1 MVAAAIKRATKAY
14 LKNKKKK
21 DPKPKFKAKRK
32 LDSEVEKKL
41 AKQTKET
48 RAAKPTKSKRAFAQT
63 AKEKAADREALRK
76 KKDPKAAA
84 KAKVEAK
91 NKEVAEVSIRKP
103 RAKVDTTPADKKPQS
118 SAERQRRASGNVRSS
133 VMRRKPGQ
141 GQPND
146 RKQGVGSMVSYT
158 SLSRAKAIQK
168 AGEDLRSGKIT
179 QSRYD
184 AIMKAID
191 KKDTAESTSR
201 KLKGASN
208 RRTTRKIYDPSK
220 DMPFNKGGMP
230 KKNHAKP
237 GSYSKAYMMGGMA
250 KKKK

>member
-41 AKQTKET
+41 TKQAKET

-63 AKEKAADREALRK
+63 AKEKAADRAALRK

-84 KAKVEAK
+84 KAKADAK
-91 NKEVAEVSIRKP
+91 EKEVAAESIRKP
-103 RAKVDTTPADKKPQS
+103 RAKVDRRPEAQKPQS
-118 SAERQRRASGNVRSS
+118 SAERQRRASGKVRSS

-220 DMPFNKGGMP
+220 DMPFNKGGM
-230 KKNHAKP
+230 
-237 GSYSKAYMMGGMA
+237 A